1 MAPSSSTQIPDP
13 LDRPNDPAAP
23 EPFAEGKLDEEV
35 RPGDEGLSPVPMDR
49 DPELDPRQVRT
60 QTGDADMS
68 PDDPA

>member
-1 MAPSSSTQIPDP
+1 
-13 LDRPNDPAAP
+13 
-23 EPFAEGKLDEEV
+23 
-35 RPGDEGLSPVPMDR
+35 MDR

>member
-13 LDRPNDPAAP
+13 MDRSRNPIAP
-23 EPFAEGKLDEEV
+23 EPFAEGKLDEDV
-35 RPGDEGLSPVPMDR
+35 RPGDESLQPVPLDA

-60 QTGDADMS
+60 QTGDDDMN